1 MDLSGP
7 GIIYAFLIIPSLFAL
22 VVLLQ
27 GVQKLTH
34 GSRDG
39 YVPLGF
45 GILFLILIALAYVL
59 FIR

>member
-1 MDLSGP
+1 MNSDS

-27 GVQKLTH
+27 GIEKIIH
-34 GSRDG
+34 SNKEG
-39 YVPLGF
+39 YVAFGF
-45 GILFLILIALAYVL
+45 GVFFIILIVASYYL